1 VEYSVRLSCR
11 FMTRHRPVRS
21 PIGIPGVRAPGRSV
35 IISRWRRA
43 AGCSLLVVLWPHGRR
58 ARVLRS
64 ARSRAGRDW
73 RRPCVE
79 RFAKVQRKGSDVSK
93 RELVQ
98 VSLTRDQAIVL
109 SDWLD
114 RVMHQKPFA
123 QVVDDRAVWS
133 PLLRISGSLEA
144 SLSEIFD
151 SEYHERL
158 SGARE
163 RLLVELGDFGLE

>member
-1 VEYSVRLSCR
+1 VGTSYSTC
-11 FMTRHRPVRS
+11 
-21 PIGIPGVRAPGRSV
+21 
-35 IISRWRRA
+35 W
-43 AGCSLLVVLWPHGRR
+43 
-58 ARVLRS
+58 
-64 ARSRAGRDW
+64 SRAISSSGCGPRCD
-73 RRPCVE
+73 CVE
-79 RFAKVQRKGSDVSK
+79 RFVQVQRKGPDVSK

-114 RVMHQKPFA
+114 RVMHQKAFA

-144 SLSEIFD
+144 SLSEVFD
-151 SEYHERL
+151 PKYRERL
-158 SGARE
+158 SEVRA